1 VPEEGF
7 DVFESHGPKIKKKK
21 KKKTT
26 YETEQRK
33 RKELNSKGRVEVE

>member
-7 DVFESHGPKIKKKK
+7 DVFESHGPKIK

>member
-1 VPEEGF
+1 MA
-7 DVFESHGPKIKKKK
+7 PKSKK